1 MPDPCFMRTMLR
13 DCSSFMVSRTVL
25 LPAPSRSTRTASL
38 GRRSP
43 CFKFSFK
50 ISWTILS
57 EICSG
62 RPGSRCAIVPPYG
75 CKYIPERSLEIV
87 GIAGVEKTPEE
98 VDAVLAERRAAW
110 KPRANRYESGALKLF
125 TEHAVSAIKGG
136 YME

>member
-1 MPDPCFMRTMLR
+1 M
-13 DCSSFMVSRTVL
+13 
-25 LPAPSRSTRTASL
+25 
-38 GRRSP
+38 
-43 CFKFSFK
+43 
-50 ISWTILS
+50 ILS